1 MPSLKAIR
9 KRIASVKNTQKI
21 TKAMKMVAAARLRR
35 AQDAVQSLRP
45 YANHLGQL
53 AHDLASHLSE
63 EPESDVVAAP
73 ADAQPE
79 AETAKDEAA
88 AAGAKVPTPAQLRRI
103 LIGRSERR
111 VRLVVVSSDR
121 GLAGAYN
128 SNVFRRT
135 ERQVTEIKLEDGRE
149 VQLLILGRKGR
160 DFFRRRPHKIVGE
173 LGGVDPKTATA
184 RAAELSQSLTRALF
198 SDECDA
204 VYVVFNEFK
213 HAASINVKV
222 RRLLPVE
229 IAADTQGAQGMKK
242 GGPKDEAALDEPKTL
257 VDFLYEPD
265 RDAVLAHLV
274 PLYLTTELQRIFL
287 EAIASELGARMSAMD
302 SASRNAK
309 EMISRLTLQ
318 YNRARQAL
326 ITKELMEI
334 IGGAEALKG

>member
-1 MPSLKAIR
+1 MPSLQAIR
-9 KRIASVKNTQKI
+9 KRIASVTNTQKI

-35 AQDAVQSLRP
+35 AQDAVQALRP
-45 YANHLGQL
+45 YANHLGQI
-53 AHDLASHLSE
+53 AHDLASHLSD
-63 EPESDVVAAP
+63 EPETDVAA
-73 ADAQPE
+73 AVGAQPE
-79 AETAKDEAA
+79 PDAESQASDEAA
-88 AAGAKVPTPAQLRRI
+88 AVGAKVPTPAQLRRI
-103 LIGRSERR
+103 LIGKGERR
-111 VRLVVVSSDR
+111 VRLVAVTSDR

-135 ERQVTEIKLEDGRE
+135 ERQITEIKLEDGRE
-149 VQLLILGRKGR
+149 VDLLVLGRKGR
-160 DFFRRRPHKIVGE
+160 DFFRRRPHKIIGE
-173 LGGVDPKTATA
+173 LGGVEPKTAAA
-184 RAAELSQSLTRALF
+184 RAAELAQSLTRSLF
-198 SDECDA
+198 NDECDA
-204 VYVVFNEFK
+204 IYVVFNEFK
-213 HAASINVKV
+213 TAASVNVKV
-222 RRLLPVE
+222 QRLLPVE
-229 IAADTQGAQGMKK
+229 IPAAPKK
-242 GGPKDEAALDEPKTL
+242 GGPRDEAALDQPKTL

-265 RDAVLAHLV
+265 RDAVLAHLL

>member
-35 AQDAVQSLRP
+35 AQDAVQALRP
-45 YANHLGQL
+45 YAHHLGQL

-63 EPESDVVAAP
+63 EPETDVAA
-73 ADAQPE
+73 AIGAQPE
-79 AETAKDEAA
+79 PASPGAAQAQSDE

-103 LIGRSERR
+103 LIGKSERR

-135 ERQVTEIKLEDGRE
+135 ERQITEIKLEDGRE
-149 VQLLILGRKGR
+149 VELLILGRKGR

-184 RAAELSQSLTRALF
+184 RATELAHGLTRALF
-198 SDECDA
+198 NDECDA
-204 VYVVFNEFK
+204 IYVVFNEFK
-213 HAASINVKV
+213 TAASVNVKV
-222 RRLLPVE
+222 QRLLPVE
-229 IAADTQGAQGMKK
+229 VAATAAKK
-242 GGPKDEAALDEPKTL
+242 AGPRDEAALDEPKTL